1 MTGFDR
7 AELDEMVQRWIDEN
21 KKAEAAGD
29 WKPLADMYTE
39 DATYGWNYGPKQD
52 FMAVGREEIRT
63 VALGLEMNGLEGWQY
78 PYQDF
83 VVDERSG
90 NVIGLWKQISDAKR
104 SDGSNYSVYGI
115 GGSWF
120 QYGGDFQWSWQRDF
134 FDFGNVSALFMEMIQ
149 NNALS
154 KGMQSRIQ
162 RSISGEPLPGWY
174 RVGTTPVPLW

>member
-7 AELDEMVQRWIDEN
+7 AELDEMVQRWIGAN

-52 FMAVGREEIRT
+52 FMAIGREEIRT
-63 VALGLEMNGLEGWQY
+63 VALGLEMNGLEGWEY

-83 VVDERSG
+83 VIDERSG
-90 NVIGLWKQISDAKR
+90 NVIGLWKQISDATR
-104 SDGSNYSVYGI
+104 DDGSNYSVHGI

-120 QYGGDFQWSWQRDF
+120 RYGGSFQWSWQRDF
-134 FDFGNVSALFMEMIQ
+134 FDFGNVSALFMDMIQ

-154 KGMQSRIQ
+154 KGMQARIQ

-174 RVGTTPVPLW
+174 NAGTSPVPLW